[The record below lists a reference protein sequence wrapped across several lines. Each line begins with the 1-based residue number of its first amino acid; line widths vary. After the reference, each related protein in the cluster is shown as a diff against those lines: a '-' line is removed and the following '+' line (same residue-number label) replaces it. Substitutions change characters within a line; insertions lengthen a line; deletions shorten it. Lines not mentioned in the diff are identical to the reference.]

1 MDPGINRGTRKLVRT
16 SQVIKKK
23 KKDVLPN
30 STKISSKL
38 SEWNVFFLSHLD
50 SLASSSSVNLHAEL
64 SCNFCVVFLTV
75 IITCPRVLFI
85 VFLWLIFNIVEYE
98 IKKIR

>member
-1 MDPGINRGTRKLVRT
+1 
-16 SQVIKKK
+16 
-23 KKDVLPN
+23 
-30 STKISSKL
+30 
-38 SEWNVFFLSHLD
+38 
-50 SLASSSSVNLHAEL
+50 
-64 SCNFCVVFLTV
+64 VFLTV